1 MTFDDRIKAVAAE
14 KFGRPKRGFS
24 PREAQFLALVLL
36 HAGVCVKRQYLT
48 LHRTA
53 YGQIVQDFFRRLV
66 ADGLATAYV
75 AMHGKARVYH
85 VHHRRL
91 YAAIGEP
98 HSRLRKPV
106 AVGRA
111 MERLMVL
118 DAVLEHRDATWLAT
132 EDEKLAHFTQ
142 LLGTG
147 LPRDWLPHVA
157 FDQGPTRVRR
167 FFAER
172 LPIAIEDEGRVH
184 TFVYLVTGASPMDLR
199 AFLHNY
205 AELLRSLP
213 AWRLRVLLPPH
224 LRGLEHACRV
234 ACQQE
239 LATPLRPALI
249 EEAQWYFEQRRTLVR
264 EGTRP
269 SGADAVRYERAS
281 RAFASPRYVALYRA
295 WRRHGVR
302 ILHAACSPTL
312 ADALERR
319 VGCVECG
326 VLAQPYLHLSH
337 LVGTA

>member
-1 MTFDDRIKAVAAE
+1 MTFEDRVEAVAAE
-14 KFGRPKRGFS
+14 KFGRAKQGFS
-24 PREAQFLALVLL
+24 PRQAQFLALVML
-36 HAGVCVKRQYLT
+36 HAGVCMKRQYLT
-48 LHRTA
+48 LHQTA

-66 ADGLATAYV
+66 ADGVATAYA

-106 AVGRA
+106 AVGRG

-118 DAVLEHRDATWLAT
+118 DAVLEQREAVWLAT

-147 LPRDWLPHVA
+147 LPRDWLPHVT
-157 FDQGPTRVRR
+157 FGDGPTLVRR

-172 LPIAIEDEGRVH
+172 LPIAIEDDGRVH
-184 TFVYLVTGASPMDLR
+184 TFVYLMTRPSPMDLR

-205 AELLRSLP
+205 AELLRCLP
-213 AWRLRVLLPPH
+213 GWRLRVLLPPH
-224 LRGLEHACRV
+224 LRGAEHACRV
-234 ACQQE
+234 ACHQE
-239 LATPLRPALI
+239 LATPLRPAI
-249 EEAQWYFEQRRTLVR
+249 VEEAQWYFEQRLACSRD
-264 EGTRP
+264 GTRP
-269 SGADAVRYERAS
+269 TGADAARHERAS
-281 RAFASPRYVALYRA
+281 RAFAAPRYVALYRA

-302 ILHAACSPTL
+302 ILHAASSPTL

-319 VGCVECG
+319 VGRIECG
-326 VLAQPYLHLSH
+326 VMAQPYLHLSN